1 MEVKV
6 NEIAK
11 HEHEVEVTLNY
22 DEIKPEIDAAY
33 KKEQKK
39 IAIDGF
45 RKGKAPI
52 YLIKKLYGDSIEY
65 QASETISNKK
75 FWDVVESENLKP
87 ISTPQLIDINFE
99 PNEKL
104 SFKVRYE
111 VKPELDLKDYKGLEI
126 EKPIFKV
133 RDEDIENEVNKILK
147 AHATFE
153 EAEKVE
159 DSNYRITV
167 NLQRIKEDGTEF
179 EGSRSENIVIDLSEP
194 NVNEEIKTNAIGK
207 GVGDTFKFTFVDEH
221 QHGEETHR
229 EEYIYNTEIQKIEKI
244 VFPEA
249 DEELVKKISNNQAIT
264 LDEFKKQIRENYEK
278 YYESQ
283 SEQIFQSALLNQ
295 VVKNNEFEVPKG
307 YVAAL
312 LDNLV
317 AMEKDNA
324 KQYNKPVPDD
334 ETLRKELAQRAEW
347 NAKWQIVLENIAR
360 AENIEVTDEELE
372 KLAEEESEKTGISTK
387 KLLKYYK
394 DTNKKETLL
403 EDKVIKFLIENT
415 KIKEVDPE
423 KEAKKEKKKSES
435 KTEKKSTKKSTSK
448 KEKKD
453 KE

>member
-6 NEIAK
+6 NEVAQS
-11 HEHEVEVTLNY
+11 EHEVEVTLLY
-22 DEIKPEIDAAY
+22 DEIKPEIDEAY
-33 KKEQKK
+33 RKERKK
-39 IAIDGF
+39 IAVDGF
-45 RKGKAPI
+45 RKGKVPI
-52 YLIKKLYGDSIEY
+52 PIIKRLYGESIEY

-75 FWDVVESENLKP
+75 FWDIVESENLKP
-87 ISTPQLIDINFE
+87 ISTPQLVDIYYK
-99 PNEKL
+99 PNDKL
-104 SFKVRYE
+104 FFKVRYE

-126 EKPIFKV
+126 EKPIFNVK
-133 RDEDIENEVNKILK
+133 DEDIENEVNKILK

-153 EAEKVE
+153 EADKVE

-167 NLQRIKEDGTEF
+167 NLQRVKEDGSDF

-207 GVGDTFKFTFVDEH
+207 GVGDQFKFTFVDEH

-229 EEYIYNTEIQKIEKI
+229 EEYIYNTEILKIEKI
-244 VFPEA
+244 VYPKI
-249 DEELVKKISNNQAIT
+249 DEEFVKKISNKQATT
-264 LDEFKKQIRENYEK
+264 LEEFKKQIRDNYEK

-283 SEQIFQSALLNQ
+283 SEQIFQSALLNE
-295 VVKNNEFEVPKG
+295 VVKNNDFETPKG
-307 YVAAL
+307 YVEAL
-312 LDNLV
+312 LENLI

-324 KQYNKPVPDD
+324 KQYGRQTPDD
-334 ETLRKELAQRAEW
+334 ETLRKELATRAEW

-360 AENIEVTDEELE
+360 IEKIEVSDEELE

-387 KLLKYYK
+387 KLLKYYN
-394 DTNKKETLL
+394 DTNKKETLI

-423 KEAKKEKKKSES
+423 KEAKK
-435 KTEKKSTKKSTSK
+435 KSTSK
-448 KEKKD
+448 KKKKD